1 MTRWHAYKGLDNLIR
16 AFKIVNENIDVSR
29 LVVVGGGELVT
40 TTRSW
45 LEILDWRGAS
55 CLLEA
60 SQRLA
65 AQYYAACDLFV
76 LPSRDS
82 SEGYGLALLEAMA
95 TRKPVI
101 GSRVGGNVDVIQDQ
115 ITGILVQPNE
125 PTALANAI
133 LNLLR
138 NNELRLRTEGAA
150 RGSARQNDWE
160 RVTQNVE
167 QLYRQVTHSY

>member
-1 MTRWHAYKGLDNLIR
+1 M
-16 AFKIVNENIDVSR
+16 
-29 LVVVGGGELVT
+29 VGGGELADYNKELA
-40 TTRSW
+40 RDLG
-45 LEILDWRGAS
+45 LEGSVVFAGSVSED
-55 CLLEA
+55 LLP
-60 SQRLA
+60 
-65 AQYYAACDLFV
+65 QYYAACDLFV

-101 GSRVGGNVDVIQDQ
+101 GSRVGGIVDVIQDQ

-138 NNELRLRTEGAA
+138 NNELRLRMGGAA
-150 RGSARQNDWE
+150 RRFAEQNDWE
-160 RVTQNVE
+160 RVTENVE
-167 QLYRQVTHSY
+167 QLYRQVTHS